1 MERCR
6 LHPQSHNA
14 LTGRHVWEYRGTNAQ
29 GVTPNVALWEETL
42 GQAGYDKFMAVK
54 WHLPDWALQRSFK
67 KLGPLTGGFL
77 ASTKEEGDRLSSR
90 SCEAGN
96 ESVLHVRRFQRASRS
111 PPCARIGCDE
121 QETPTTHAQDEGPHA
136 LD

>member
-42 GQAGYDKFMAVK
+42 GQAGYDTFMAGK
-54 WHLPDWALQRSFK
+54 WHLPDWALQRRRRAIDSLRDHAKQGTNPFFMYVAFNASHDPRHARELDVMNK
-67 KLGPLTGGFL
+67 KLR
-77 ASTKEEGDRLSSR
+77 RLMR
-90 SCEAGN
+90 KMKDPMPWTDIA
-96 ESVLHVRRFQRASRS
+96 
-111 PPCARIGCDE
+111 PK
-121 QETPTTHAQDEGPHA
+121 
-136 LD
+136 